1 MGESV
6 AILIPTRNRPNH
18 LANLLRS
25 ITLSTIKPIQVV
37 VVASGQNV
45 ESVIYRF
52 RESLQITYR
61 HTETKGQIAQKR
73 IGLELISKE
82 IEWCLFLDDD
92 LILGDSAI
100 ISALSGASAYRNTDI
115 IGIGLSVAPSS
126 RSLGLSNWKLK
137 LLQLF
142 KLSSN
147 SPGQVLASGHA
158 TSYLQENTLMETQ
171 WLNGTSMW
179 RVEHAKDYGK
189 GLPSTPYAAC
199 EDLIFSYPLS
209 KKGKL
214 IYVPYARVEF
224 QDTERTQFDSFEV
237 FKAATLWRY
246 YFVTQHR
253 ELSFHWFILSQV
265 VRSLY
270 TIKRAKYKK
279 INLFLDLLKL
289 NVKIVNSYINNVSP
303 LILLSQLKN

>member
-18 LANLLRS
+18 LAKLLRS

-45 ESVIYRF
+45 ESVIGDF
-52 RESLQITYR
+52 RESLQITYC
-61 HTETKGQIAQKR
+61 HTESKGQIAQKR
-73 IGLELISKE
+73 IGVELLTEE

-92 LILGDSAI
+92 LILGESAI
-100 ISALSGASAYRNTDI
+100 ISAFSGVSAYRKTDI

-137 LLQLF
+137 LLKLF

-147 SPGQVLASGHA
+147 SPGQVLPSGHA
-158 TSYLQENTLMETQ
+158 TSYLQETTLIETQ
-171 WLNGTSMW
+171 WLNGASMW

-214 IYVPYARVEF
+214 IYVPYARVDF

-246 YFVTQHR
+246 YFITQHR
-253 ELSFHWFILSQV
+253 ELSFYWFILGQV

-270 TIKRAKYKK
+270 AIGGAKNKSV
-279 INLFLDLLKL
+279 NLFHDLLKL
-289 NVKIVNSYINNVSP
+289 NVKIVSSYISNVSP
-303 LILLSQLKN
+303 LILLSQLND